1 MASERP
7 RILVVEDEP
16 AIQVGICDMLAFHG
30 YVPEGV
36 SDGEAGLRAALE
48 GSYDLLI
55 LDVMLPGV
63 DGLTICEQAR
73 QAHPRRGILMLTARG
88 GEADVLEGFRR
99 GADDYIA
106 KPFSVAQL
114 AARVRALLRRAG
126 ATTARRFLVGPLDI
140 DAARQEARL
149 GRRVVEISPR
159 DVEVLEWFAARPG
172 GVVSREE
179 LLKEV
184 WGFARVDS
192 VETRCVDMHIAKLR
206 KKLSALTT
214 EDIIETVRG
223 SGYRV
228 LSGGGRG

>member
-1 MASERP
+1 MMASARP

-16 AIQVGICDMLAFHG
+16 AILTGICDMLAFQG
-30 YVPEGV
+30 YEPEGV
-36 SDGEAGLRAALE
+36 ADGGVGLRAALE
-48 GSYDLLI
+48 GEHDLLI

-88 GEADVLEGFRR
+88 GEADILEGFRR

-126 ATTARRFLVGPLDI
+126 ATTARRFWVGPLEV
-140 DAARQEARL
+140 DAERQEARL
-149 GRRVVEISPR
+149 DQRSVEISPR
-159 DVEVLEWFAARPG
+159 DVEVLERFAARPG

-179 LLKEV
+179 LLREV

-206 KKLSALTT
+206 KKLSGLTPV
-214 EDIIETVRG
+214 DVIETVRG

-228 LSGGGRG
+228 LSERG